1 MTEHLSKEGIEFI
14 QQSCK
19 QEEPQ
24 YLPYTNED
32 IERIKAITPQ
42 QWVDMMRPLFS
53 TPYFSEDVSNIFVT
67 EEVKEEILR
76 WGVYSDEKEA

>member
-19 QEEPQ
+19 QEESQ

-76 WGVYSDEKEA
+76 WGTE